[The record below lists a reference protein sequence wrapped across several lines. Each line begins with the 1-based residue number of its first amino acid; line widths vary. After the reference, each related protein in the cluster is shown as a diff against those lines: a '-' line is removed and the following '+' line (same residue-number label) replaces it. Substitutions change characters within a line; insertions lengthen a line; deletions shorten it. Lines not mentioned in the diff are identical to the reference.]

1 MKKFLS
7 NYYLIILTIVVGIL
21 TLIFQF
27 GFQLNLVSLILIHSC
42 AAIFVVITVVSMI
55 KELIEG
61 HVGLDILALTSIIS
75 TLFVNDTINRI
86 TIEGYWACLMIMI
99 MMASGQALESFSSRK
114 ANKELTEL
122 INKTPKVVHLL
133 TDSGY
138 CMDIDIKEAKIG
150 DLFLIKPNETVP
162 LDSTIT
168 DGTSTFNMS
177 SLTGESIPESKKVG
191 DKILSGFINGNSPII
206 ARVDKKDADSQYQT
220 IVKLAKEVDKKPS
233 KFVKMTDKLAI
244 PFTIVSYLLA
254 GLGWLIAYITN
265 PSISLMDGFTR
276 FVEVLVVASPCP
288 LLLAAPI
295 AMISGISQAYKK
307 NILIKDPIAFEKLA
321 NTKTFAFDK
330 TGTLTIGKPSISKI
344 ETIDDYSKDDLL
356 LYMASLEINSNHIFA
371 KSIIESSKQTNLLK
385 ASDIKEYPGKGVEGF
400 IDGVKYKVG
409 NRSFVS
415 LDDNIEKGETLV
427 GLSVNDNPVGYI
439 IFRDKLK
446 KDTKEALSSL
456 RDLNVNKIIMLTG
469 DNEKTAS
476 RIAEEA
482 GIDKY
487 YSSLSPQDKLN
498 IITSISDDDRPIAM
512 VGDGINDTPCLAN
525 ADIGIAMQSG
535 NDGAISEVSD
545 IIILNDSI
553 DSIVLAK
560 KISINTLKIGRQA
573 VLIGITT
580 CIILMIVA
588 AFGVLPAIIGA
599 ICQEGIDLISKKIM
613 INMVGIYILKE
624 KINRIWYEG
633 KKRIILV
640 CVSAG
645 LLTACI
651 YGVYNKAPETIYI
664 SVSNTD
670 CPEREKYYLEME
682 NLPEDFNSIVYEYQ
696 GKDVPLYKFDGNMI
710 ILERIRDIIGWWLI
724 GSVFVGI
731 MLIIYFILTD
741 ESKLKKERED

>member
-21 TLIFQF
+21 ALIFQF

-55 KELIEG
+55 KDLIKG

-75 TLFVNDTINRI
+75 TLFVNDTINGI

-162 LDSTIT
+162 LDSTII
-168 DGTSTFNMS
+168 DGNSPFNMS

-191 DKILSGFINGNSPII
+191 DKILSGFINGDSPII

-371 KSIIESSKQTNLLK
+371 KSIIESSNQTNLLK

-400 IDGVKYKVG
+400 INRIKYKVG

-456 RDLNVNKIIMLTG
+456 RNMNVNKIIMLTG

-525 ADIGIAMQSG
+525 SDIGIAMQSG

-599 ICQEGIDLISKKIM
+599 ICQEGIDLIS
-613 INMVGIYILKE
+613 ILWALRAHKQV
-624 KINRIWYEG
+624 K
-633 KKRIILV
+633 
-640 CVSAG
+640 
-645 LLTACI
+645 
-651 YGVYNKAPETIYI
+651 
-664 SVSNTD
+664 
-670 CPEREKYYLEME
+670 
-682 NLPEDFNSIVYEYQ
+682 
-696 GKDVPLYKFDGNMI
+696 
-710 ILERIRDIIGWWLI
+710 
-724 GSVFVGI
+724 
-731 MLIIYFILTD
+731 
-741 ESKLKKERED
+741 

>member
-21 TLIFQF
+21 ALIFQF

-42 AAIFVVITVVSMI
+42 AAIFVVITIVSMI

-75 TLFVNDTINRI
+75 TLFVNDTINGI

-162 LDSTIT
+162 LDSTII
-168 DGTSTFNMS
+168 DGNSPFNMS
-177 SLTGESIPESKKVG
+177 SLTGESLPESKKVG
-191 DKILSGFINGNSPII
+191 DKILSGFINGDSPII

-265 PSISLMDGFTR
+265 PSISLIDGFTR

-330 TGTLTIGKPSISKI
+330 TGTLTNGKPSISKI
-344 ETIDDYSKDDLL
+344 ETIGDYSKDDLL

-371 KSIIESSKQTNLLK
+371 KSIIESSNQTNLLK

-456 RDLNVNKIIMLTG
+456 RNMNVNKIIMLTG

-560 KISINTLKIGRQA
+560 KISIHTLKIGRQA

-599 ICQEGIDLISKKIM
+599 ICQEGIDFIS
-613 INMVGIYILKE
+613 ILWALRAHKQV
-624 KINRIWYEG
+624 K
-633 KKRIILV
+633 
-640 CVSAG
+640 
-645 LLTACI
+645 
-651 YGVYNKAPETIYI
+651 
-664 SVSNTD
+664 
-670 CPEREKYYLEME
+670 
-682 NLPEDFNSIVYEYQ
+682 
-696 GKDVPLYKFDGNMI
+696 
-710 ILERIRDIIGWWLI
+710 
-724 GSVFVGI
+724 
-731 MLIIYFILTD
+731 
-741 ESKLKKERED
+741 

>member
-21 TLIFQF
+21 ALIFQF

-75 TLFVNDTINRI
+75 TLFVNDTINGI

-168 DGTSTFNMS
+168 DGTSPFNMS
-177 SLTGESIPESKKVG
+177 SLTGESLPESKKVG
-191 DKILSGFINGNSPII
+191 DKILSGFINGDSPII

-371 KSIIESSKQTNLLK
+371 KSIIESSNQTNLLK

-456 RDLNVNKIIMLTG
+456 RDMNVDKIIMLTG

-498 IITSISDDDRPIAM
+498 IITSASDDDRPIAM

-525 ADIGIAMQSG
+525 ADVGIAMQSG

-599 ICQEGIDLISKKIM
+599 ICQEGIDLIS
-613 INMVGIYILKE
+613 ILWALRAHKQV
-624 KINRIWYEG
+624 K
-633 KKRIILV
+633 
-640 CVSAG
+640 
-645 LLTACI
+645 
-651 YGVYNKAPETIYI
+651 
-664 SVSNTD
+664 
-670 CPEREKYYLEME
+670 
-682 NLPEDFNSIVYEYQ
+682 
-696 GKDVPLYKFDGNMI
+696 
-710 ILERIRDIIGWWLI
+710 
-724 GSVFVGI
+724 
-731 MLIIYFILTD
+731 
-741 ESKLKKERED
+741 

>member
-1 MKKFLS
+1 
-7 NYYLIILTIVVGIL
+7 
-21 TLIFQF
+21 
-27 GFQLNLVSLILIHSC
+27 
-42 AAIFVVITVVSMI
+42 
-55 KELIEG
+55 
-61 HVGLDILALTSIIS
+61 
-75 TLFVNDTINRI
+75 
-86 TIEGYWACLMIMI
+86 
-99 MMASGQALESFSSRK
+99 
-114 ANKELTEL
+114 
-122 INKTPKVVHLL
+122 
-133 TDSGY
+133 
-138 CMDIDIKEAKIG
+138 
-150 DLFLIKPNETVP
+150 
-162 LDSTIT
+162 
-168 DGTSTFNMS
+168 
-177 SLTGESIPESKKVG
+177 
-191 DKILSGFINGNSPII
+191 
-206 ARVDKKDADSQYQT
+206 
-220 IVKLAKEVDKKPS
+220 
-233 KFVKMTDKLAI
+233 MTDKLAI

-371 KSIIESSKQTNLLK
+371 KSIIKSSNQTNLLK

-456 RDLNVNKIIMLTG
+456 RNMNVNKIIMLTG

-482 GIDKY
+482 GINKY

-545 IIILNDSI
+545 IIIL
-553 DSIVLAK
+553 
-560 KISINTLKIGRQA
+560 
-573 VLIGITT
+573 
-580 CIILMIVA
+580 MI
-588 AFGVLPAIIGA
+588 
-599 ICQEGIDLISKKIM
+599 
-613 INMVGIYILKE
+613 
-624 KINRIWYEG
+624 R
-633 KKRIILV
+633 
-640 CVSAG
+640 
-645 LLTACI
+645 
-651 YGVYNKAPETIYI
+651 
-664 SVSNTD
+664 
-670 CPEREKYYLEME
+670 
-682 NLPEDFNSIVYEYQ
+682 
-696 GKDVPLYKFDGNMI
+696 
-710 ILERIRDIIGWWLI
+710 
-724 GSVFVGI
+724 
-731 MLIIYFILTD
+731 
-741 ESKLKKERED
+741 

>member
-21 TLIFQF
+21 ALIFQF

-42 AAIFVVITVVSMI
+42 AAIFVVITIVSMI

-75 TLFVNDTINRI
+75 TLFVNDTINGI

-133 TDSGY
+133 TDNGY

-150 DLFLIKPNETVP
+150 DSFLIKPNETVP
-162 LDSTIT
+162 LDSTII
-168 DGTSTFNMS
+168 DGNSPFNMS

-191 DKILSGFINGNSPII
+191 DKILSGFINGDSPII

-330 TGTLTIGKPSISKI
+330 TGTLTNGKPSISKI

-371 KSIIESSKQTNLLK
+371 KSIIESSNQTNLLK

-456 RDLNVNKIIMLTG
+456 RDINVNKIIMLTG

-476 RIAEEA
+476 RIAKEA

-498 IITSISDDDRPIAM
+498 IITSASDDDRPIVM

-560 KISINTLKIGRQA
+560 KISIHTLKIGRQA

-599 ICQEGIDLISKKIM
+599 ICQEGIDLIS
-613 INMVGIYILKE
+613 ILWALRAHKQV
-624 KINRIWYEG
+624 K
-633 KKRIILV
+633 
-640 CVSAG
+640 
-645 LLTACI
+645 
-651 YGVYNKAPETIYI
+651 
-664 SVSNTD
+664 
-670 CPEREKYYLEME
+670 
-682 NLPEDFNSIVYEYQ
+682 
-696 GKDVPLYKFDGNMI
+696 
-710 ILERIRDIIGWWLI
+710 
-724 GSVFVGI
+724 
-731 MLIIYFILTD
+731 
-741 ESKLKKERED
+741 

>member
-21 TLIFQF
+21 ALIFQF

-75 TLFVNDTINRI
+75 TLFVNDTINGI

-122 INKTPKVVHLL
+122 INKTPKIVHLL

-168 DGTSTFNMS
+168 DGTSPFNMS
-177 SLTGESIPESKKVG
+177 SLTGESLPESKKVG
-191 DKILSGFINGNSPII
+191 DKILSGFINGDSPII

-371 KSIIESSKQTNLLK
+371 KSIIKSSNQTNLLK

-400 IDGVKYKVG
+400 IDRVKYKVG

-456 RDLNVNKIIMLTG
+456 RDMNVNKIIMLTG

-498 IITSISDDDRPIAM
+498 IITSASDDDRPIAM

-525 ADIGIAMQSG
+525 ADVGIAMQSG

-599 ICQEGIDLISKKIM
+599 ICQEGIDLIS
-613 INMVGIYILKE
+613 ILWALRAHKQV
-624 KINRIWYEG
+624 K
-633 KKRIILV
+633 
-640 CVSAG
+640 
-645 LLTACI
+645 
-651 YGVYNKAPETIYI
+651 
-664 SVSNTD
+664 
-670 CPEREKYYLEME
+670 
-682 NLPEDFNSIVYEYQ
+682 
-696 GKDVPLYKFDGNMI
+696 
-710 ILERIRDIIGWWLI
+710 
-724 GSVFVGI
+724 
-731 MLIIYFILTD
+731 
-741 ESKLKKERED
+741 

>member
-21 TLIFQF
+21 ALIFQF

-55 KELIEG
+55 KDLIEG

-75 TLFVNDTINRI
+75 TLFVNDTINGI

-162 LDSTIT
+162 LDSTII
-168 DGTSTFNMS
+168 DGNSPFNMS
-177 SLTGESIPESKKVG
+177 SLTGESLPESKKAG
-191 DKILSGFINGNSPII
+191 DKILSGFINGDSPII
-206 ARVDKKDADSQYQT
+206 AKVDKKDADSQYQT

-265 PSISLMDGFTR
+265 PSISLIDGFTR

-356 LYMASLEINSNHIFA
+356 LYMASLENNSNHIFA
-371 KSIIESSKQTNLLK
+371 KSIIESSNQTNLLK

-476 RIAEEA
+476 RIAKEA

-599 ICQEGIDLISKKIM
+599 ICQEGIDLIS
-613 INMVGIYILKE
+613 IL
-624 KINRIWYEG
+624 WA
-633 KKRIILV
+633 L
-640 CVSAG
+640 
-645 LLTACI
+645 
-651 YGVYNKAPETIYI
+651 KAQKQ
-664 SVSNTD
+664 V
-670 CPEREKYYLEME
+670 K
-682 NLPEDFNSIVYEYQ
+682 
-696 GKDVPLYKFDGNMI
+696 
-710 ILERIRDIIGWWLI
+710 
-724 GSVFVGI
+724 
-731 MLIIYFILTD
+731 
-741 ESKLKKERED
+741 

>member
-21 TLIFQF
+21 ALIFQF
-27 GFQLNLVSLILIHSC
+27 GFQLNLVSLILIHLC

-55 KELIEG
+55 KDLIKG

-75 TLFVNDTINRI
+75 TLFVNDTINGI

-162 LDSTIT
+162 LDSTII
-168 DGTSTFNMS
+168 DGNSPFNMS
-177 SLTGESIPESKKVG
+177 SLTGESLPESKKEG
-191 DKILSGFINGNSPII
+191 DKILSGFINGDSPII
-206 ARVDKKDADSQYQT
+206 AKVDKKDADSQYQT

-330 TGTLTIGKPSISKI
+330 TGTLTNGKPSISKI
-344 ETIDDYSKDDLL
+344 ETIGNYSKDDLL

-371 KSIIESSKQTNLLK
+371 KSIIESSSQTNLLK

-456 RDLNVNKIIMLTG
+456 RDINVNKIIMLTG

-476 RIAEEA
+476 RIAKEA

-599 ICQEGIDLISKKIM
+599 ICQEGIDLIS
-613 INMVGIYILKE
+613 IL
-624 KINRIWYEG
+624 WA
-633 KKRIILV
+633 L
-640 CVSAG
+640 
-645 LLTACI
+645 
-651 YGVYNKAPETIYI
+651 KAQKQ
-664 SVSNTD
+664 V
-670 CPEREKYYLEME
+670 K
-682 NLPEDFNSIVYEYQ
+682 
-696 GKDVPLYKFDGNMI
+696 
-710 ILERIRDIIGWWLI
+710 
-724 GSVFVGI
+724 
-731 MLIIYFILTD
+731 
-741 ESKLKKERED
+741 

>member
-7 NYYLIILTIVVGIL
+7 NYYLIILTIVIGIL
-21 TLIFQF
+21 ALIFQF

-75 TLFVNDTINRI
+75 TLFVNDTINGI

-168 DGTSTFNMS
+168 DGTSPFNMS
-177 SLTGESIPESKKVG
+177 SLTGESLPESKKVG
-191 DKILSGFINGNSPII
+191 DKILSGFINGDSPII

-265 PSISLMDGFTR
+265 PSISLIDGFTR

-330 TGTLTIGKPSISKI
+330 TGTLTIGKPSISKV
-344 ETIDDYSKDDLL
+344 ETIDNYSKDDLL

-371 KSIIESSKQTNLLK
+371 KSIIESSNQTNLLK

-456 RDLNVNKIIMLTG
+456 RDLNVDKIIMLTG

-525 ADIGIAMQSG
+525 ADVGIAMQSG

-560 KISINTLKIGRQA
+560 KISINTLKIGKQA

-599 ICQEGIDLISKKIM
+599 ICQEGIDLIS
-613 INMVGIYILKE
+613 ILWALRAHKQV
-624 KINRIWYEG
+624 K
-633 KKRIILV
+633 
-640 CVSAG
+640 
-645 LLTACI
+645 
-651 YGVYNKAPETIYI
+651 
-664 SVSNTD
+664 
-670 CPEREKYYLEME
+670 
-682 NLPEDFNSIVYEYQ
+682 
-696 GKDVPLYKFDGNMI
+696 
-710 ILERIRDIIGWWLI
+710 
-724 GSVFVGI
+724 
-731 MLIIYFILTD
+731 
-741 ESKLKKERED
+741 

>member
-21 TLIFQF
+21 ALIFQF

-55 KELIEG
+55 KDLIKG

-75 TLFVNDTINRI
+75 TLFVNDTINGI

-162 LDSTIT
+162 LDSTII
-168 DGTSTFNMS
+168 DGNSPFNMS

-191 DKILSGFINGNSPII
+191 DKILSGFINGDSPII

-244 PFTIVSYLLA
+244 PFTIVSYLLT

-356 LYMASLEINSNHIFA
+356 LYMASLENNSNHIFA
-371 KSIIESSKQTNLLK
+371 KSIIESSNQINLLK
-385 ASDIKEYPGKGVEGF
+385 ASDIKEYPGKGVEGV

-456 RDLNVNKIIMLTG
+456 RDLNVDKIIMLTG

-476 RIAEEA
+476 RIAKEA

-498 IITSISDDDRPIAM
+498 IITSASDDDRPIAM

-599 ICQEGIDLISKKIM
+599 ICQEGIDLIS
-613 INMVGIYILKE
+613 ILWALRSHKQV
-624 KINRIWYEG
+624 K
-633 KKRIILV
+633 
-640 CVSAG
+640 
-645 LLTACI
+645 
-651 YGVYNKAPETIYI
+651 
-664 SVSNTD
+664 
-670 CPEREKYYLEME
+670 
-682 NLPEDFNSIVYEYQ
+682 
-696 GKDVPLYKFDGNMI
+696 
-710 ILERIRDIIGWWLI
+710 
-724 GSVFVGI
+724 
-731 MLIIYFILTD
+731 
-741 ESKLKKERED
+741 

>member
-21 TLIFQF
+21 ALIFQF

-55 KELIEG
+55 KDLIQG

-75 TLFVNDTINRI
+75 TLFVNDTINGI

-162 LDSTIT
+162 LDSTII
-168 DGTSTFNMS
+168 DGNSPFNMS
-177 SLTGESIPESKKVG
+177 SLTGESIPESKKAG
-191 DKILSGFINGNSPII
+191 DKILSGFINGDSPII
-206 ARVDKKDADSQYQT
+206 AKVDKKDADSQYQT

-371 KSIIESSKQTNLLK
+371 KSIIKSSNQTNLLK

-439 IFRDKLK
+439 IFRDNGAADK
-446 KDTKEALSSL
+446 
-456 RDLNVNKIIMLTG
+456 
-469 DNEKTAS
+469 S
-476 RIAEEA
+476 RVVVGHVEREA
-482 GIDKY
+482 GARGVKAV
-487 YSSLSPQDKLN
+487 LAL
-498 IITSISDDDRPIAM
+498 
-512 VGDGINDTPCLAN
+512 DGQRQLGLVAGQAQRQQQLDPAAVELRHRERV
-525 ADIGIAMQSG
+525 IGCGAAG
-535 NDGAISEVSD
+535 GLDDGA
-545 IIILNDSI
+545 
-553 DSIVLAK
+553 
-560 KISINTLKIGRQA
+560 LKGAAQQQRVALPPSGWQGCEPGSPRRPECGRCWNGWAGGSQRRA
-573 VLIGITT
+573 RRGPQQSARGTAGT
-580 CIILMIVA
+580 QTR
-588 AFGVLPAIIGA
+588 PAWG
-599 ICQEGIDLISKKIM
+599 
-613 INMVGIYILKE
+613 
-624 KINRIWYEG
+624 RF
-633 KKRIILV
+633 
-640 CVSAG
+640 
-645 LLTACI
+645 
-651 YGVYNKAPETIYI
+651 P
-664 SVSNTD
+664 
-670 CPEREKYYLEME
+670 
-682 NLPEDFNSIVYEYQ
+682 
-696 GKDVPLYKFDGNMI
+696 
-710 ILERIRDIIGWWLI
+710 
-724 GSVFVGI
+724 
-731 MLIIYFILTD
+731 
-741 ESKLKKERED
+741 

>member
-21 TLIFQF
+21 ALIFQF

-55 KELIEG
+55 KDLIEG

-75 TLFVNDTINRI
+75 TLFVNDTISGI

-150 DLFLIKPNETVP
+150 DLFLIKPSETVP
-162 LDSTIT
+162 LDSTII
-168 DGTSTFNMS
+168 DGNSPFNMS

-191 DKILSGFINGNSPII
+191 DKILSGFINGDSPII
-206 ARVDKKDADSQYQT
+206 AKVDKKDADSQYQT

-330 TGTLTIGKPSISKI
+330 TGTLTNGKPSISKI
-344 ETIDDYSKDDLL
+344 ETIDDYPKDDLL

-371 KSIIESSKQTNLLK
+371 KSIIESSNQTNLLK

-456 RDLNVNKIIMLTG
+456 RDINVNKIIMLTG

-476 RIAEEA
+476 RIAKEA

-599 ICQEGIDLISKKIM
+599 ICQEGIDLIS
-613 INMVGIYILKE
+613 IL
-624 KINRIWYEG
+624 WA
-633 KKRIILV
+633 L
-640 CVSAG
+640 
-645 LLTACI
+645 
-651 YGVYNKAPETIYI
+651 KAQKQ
-664 SVSNTD
+664 V
-670 CPEREKYYLEME
+670 K
-682 NLPEDFNSIVYEYQ
+682 
-696 GKDVPLYKFDGNMI
+696 
-710 ILERIRDIIGWWLI
+710 
-724 GSVFVGI
+724 
-731 MLIIYFILTD
+731 
-741 ESKLKKERED
+741 

>member
-21 TLIFQF
+21 ALIFQF

-55 KELIEG
+55 KDLIEG

-75 TLFVNDTINRI
+75 TLFVNDTINGI
-86 TIEGYWACLMIMI
+86 TIEGYWACLMIMV

-150 DLFLIKPNETVP
+150 DSFLIKPNETVP
-162 LDSTIT
+162 LDSTII
-168 DGTSTFNMS
+168 DGNSPFNMS

-191 DKILSGFINGNSPII
+191 DKILSGFINGDSPII

-344 ETIDDYSKDDLL
+344 ETIGDYSKDDLL

-371 KSIIESSKQTNLLK
+371 KSIIESSNQTNLLK

-456 RDLNVNKIIMLTG
+456 RNMNVDKIIMLTG

-476 RIAEEA
+476 RIAKEA

-498 IITSISDDDRPIAM
+498 IITSASDDDRPIAM

-560 KISINTLKIGRQA
+560 KISIHTLKIGRQA

-599 ICQEGIDLISKKIM
+599 ICQEGIDLIS
-613 INMVGIYILKE
+613 ILWALRAHKQV
-624 KINRIWYEG
+624 K
-633 KKRIILV
+633 
-640 CVSAG
+640 
-645 LLTACI
+645 
-651 YGVYNKAPETIYI
+651 
-664 SVSNTD
+664 
-670 CPEREKYYLEME
+670 
-682 NLPEDFNSIVYEYQ
+682 
-696 GKDVPLYKFDGNMI
+696 
-710 ILERIRDIIGWWLI
+710 
-724 GSVFVGI
+724 
-731 MLIIYFILTD
+731 
-741 ESKLKKERED
+741 

>member
-1 MKKFLS
+1 
-7 NYYLIILTIVVGIL
+7 
-21 TLIFQF
+21 
-27 GFQLNLVSLILIHSC
+27 
-42 AAIFVVITVVSMI
+42 
-55 KELIEG
+55 
-61 HVGLDILALTSIIS
+61 
-75 TLFVNDTINRI
+75 
-86 TIEGYWACLMIMI
+86 
-99 MMASGQALESFSSRK
+99 
-114 ANKELTEL
+114 
-122 INKTPKVVHLL
+122 
-133 TDSGY
+133 
-138 CMDIDIKEAKIG
+138 
-150 DLFLIKPNETVP
+150 
-162 LDSTIT
+162 
-168 DGTSTFNMS
+168 MS
-177 SLTGESIPESKKVG
+177 SLTGESLPESKKAG
-191 DKILSGFINGNSPII
+191 DKILSGFINGDSPII
-206 ARVDKKDADSQYQT
+206 AKVDKKDADSQYQT

-330 TGTLTIGKPSISKI
+330 TGTLTNGKPSISKI

-371 KSIIESSKQTNLLK
+371 KSIIESSNQTNLLK

-400 IDGVKYKVG
+400 INGVKYKVG

-415 LDDNIEKGETLV
+415 LDGNIEKGETLV

-456 RDLNVNKIIMLTG
+456 RDINVNKIIMLTG

-476 RIAEEA
+476 RIAKEA

-498 IITSISDDDRPIAM
+498 IITSASDDDRPIAM

-525 ADIGIAMQSG
+525 ADVGIAMQSG

-560 KISINTLKIGRQA
+560 KISIHTLKIGRQA

-599 ICQEGIDLISKKIM
+599 ICQEGIDLIS
-613 INMVGIYILKE
+613 ILWALRAHKQV
-624 KINRIWYEG
+624 K
-633 KKRIILV
+633 
-640 CVSAG
+640 
-645 LLTACI
+645 
-651 YGVYNKAPETIYI
+651 
-664 SVSNTD
+664 
-670 CPEREKYYLEME
+670 
-682 NLPEDFNSIVYEYQ
+682 
-696 GKDVPLYKFDGNMI
+696 
-710 ILERIRDIIGWWLI
+710 
-724 GSVFVGI
+724 
-731 MLIIYFILTD
+731 
-741 ESKLKKERED
+741 

>member
-7 NYYLIILTIVVGIL
+7 NYYLIILTIGVGIL
-21 TLIFQF
+21 ALIFQF

-75 TLFVNDTINRI
+75 TLFVNDTINGI

-162 LDSTIT
+162 LDSTII
-168 DGTSTFNMS
+168 DGNSPFNMS

-191 DKILSGFINGNSPII
+191 DKILSGFINGDSPII

-330 TGTLTIGKPSISKI
+330 TGTLTNGKPSISKI

-371 KSIIESSKQTNLLK
+371 KSIIESSNQTNLLK

-409 NRSFVS
+409 KRSFVS

-456 RDLNVNKIIMLTG
+456 RDINVNKIIMLTG

-476 RIAEEA
+476 RIAKEA

-498 IITSISDDDRPIAM
+498 IITSASDDDRPIAM

-599 ICQEGIDLISKKIM
+599 ICQEGIDLIS
-613 INMVGIYILKE
+613 IL
-624 KINRIWYEG
+624 WA
-633 KKRIILV
+633 L
-640 CVSAG
+640 
-645 LLTACI
+645 
-651 YGVYNKAPETIYI
+651 KAQKQ
-664 SVSNTD
+664 V
-670 CPEREKYYLEME
+670 K
-682 NLPEDFNSIVYEYQ
+682 
-696 GKDVPLYKFDGNMI
+696 
-710 ILERIRDIIGWWLI
+710 
-724 GSVFVGI
+724 
-731 MLIIYFILTD
+731 
-741 ESKLKKERED
+741 

>member
-21 TLIFQF
+21 ALIFQF
-27 GFQLNLVSLILIHSC
+27 GFQLNLVSLILIHLC

-55 KELIEG
+55 KDLIQG

-75 TLFVNDTINRI
+75 TLFVNDTINGI

-162 LDSTIT
+162 LDSTII
-168 DGTSTFNMS
+168 DGNSPFNMS

-191 DKILSGFINGNSPII
+191 DKILSGFINGDSPII
-206 ARVDKKDADSQYQT
+206 AKVDKKDADSQYQT

-371 KSIIESSKQTNLLK
+371 KSIIESSNQTNLLK
-385 ASDIKEYPGKGVEGF
+385 ASNIKEYPGKGVEGF

-599 ICQEGIDLISKKIM
+599 ICQEGIDLIS
-613 INMVGIYILKE
+613 ILWALRAHKQV
-624 KINRIWYEG
+624 K
-633 KKRIILV
+633 
-640 CVSAG
+640 
-645 LLTACI
+645 
-651 YGVYNKAPETIYI
+651 
-664 SVSNTD
+664 
-670 CPEREKYYLEME
+670 
-682 NLPEDFNSIVYEYQ
+682 
-696 GKDVPLYKFDGNMI
+696 
-710 ILERIRDIIGWWLI
+710 
-724 GSVFVGI
+724 
-731 MLIIYFILTD
+731 
-741 ESKLKKERED
+741 

>member
-21 TLIFQF
+21 ALIFQF
-27 GFQLNLVSLILIHSC
+27 GFQLNLVSLILIHLC

-55 KELIEG
+55 KDLIKG

-75 TLFVNDTINRI
+75 TLFVNDTINGI

-162 LDSTIT
+162 LDSTII
-168 DGTSTFNMS
+168 DGNSPFNMS
-177 SLTGESIPESKKVG
+177 SLTGESLPESKKEG
-191 DKILSGFINGNSPII
+191 DKILSGFINGDSPII
-206 ARVDKKDADSQYQT
+206 AKVDKKDADSQYQT

-356 LYMASLEINSNHIFA
+356 LYMASLENNSNHIFA
-371 KSIIESSKQTNLLK
+371 KSIIESSNQTNLLK

-498 IITSISDDDRPIAM
+498 IITSISDDDRPIAII
-512 VGDGINDTPCLAN
+512 GDGINDTPCLAN

-599 ICQEGIDLISKKIM
+599 ICQEGIDLIS
-613 INMVGIYILKE
+613 IL
-624 KINRIWYEG
+624 WA
-633 KKRIILV
+633 L
-640 CVSAG
+640 
-645 LLTACI
+645 
-651 YGVYNKAPETIYI
+651 KAQKQ
-664 SVSNTD
+664 V
-670 CPEREKYYLEME
+670 K
-682 NLPEDFNSIVYEYQ
+682 
-696 GKDVPLYKFDGNMI
+696 
-710 ILERIRDIIGWWLI
+710 
-724 GSVFVGI
+724 
-731 MLIIYFILTD
+731 
-741 ESKLKKERED
+741 

>member
-21 TLIFQF
+21 ALIFQF

-55 KELIEG
+55 KDLIKG

-75 TLFVNDTINRI
+75 TLFVNDTINGI

-162 LDSTIT
+162 LDSTII
-168 DGTSTFNMS
+168 DGNSPFNMS

-191 DKILSGFINGNSPII
+191 DKILSGFINGDSPII

-330 TGTLTIGKPSISKI
+330 TGTLTNGKPSISKI
-344 ETIDDYSKDDLL
+344 ETIDDYSKMICSYIWLV
-356 LYMASLEINSNHIFA
+356 
-371 KSIIESSKQTNLLK
+371 LK
-385 ASDIKEYPGKGVEGF
+385 LIP
-400 IDGVKYKVG
+400 
-409 NRSFVS
+409 
-415 LDDNIEKGETLV
+415 
-427 GLSVNDNPVGYI
+427 
-439 IFRDKLK
+439 
-446 KDTKEALSSL
+446 
-456 RDLNVNKIIMLTG
+456 
-469 DNEKTAS
+469 
-476 RIAEEA
+476 
-482 GIDKY
+482 
-487 YSSLSPQDKLN
+487 
-498 IITSISDDDRPIAM
+498 ITS
-512 VGDGINDTPCLAN
+512 L
-525 ADIGIAMQSG
+525 
-535 NDGAISEVSD
+535 
-545 IIILNDSI
+545 LN
-553 DSIVLAK
+553 L
-560 KISINTLKIGRQA
+560 
-573 VLIGITT
+573 
-580 CIILMIVA
+580 
-588 AFGVLPAIIGA
+588 
-599 ICQEGIDLISKKIM
+599 
-613 INMVGIYILKE
+613 
-624 KINRIWYEG
+624 
-633 KKRIILV
+633 
-640 CVSAG
+640 
-645 LLTACI
+645 
-651 YGVYNKAPETIYI
+651 
-664 SVSNTD
+664 
-670 CPEREKYYLEME
+670 
-682 NLPEDFNSIVYEYQ
+682 
-696 GKDVPLYKFDGNMI
+696 
-710 ILERIRDIIGWWLI
+710 
-724 GSVFVGI
+724 
-731 MLIIYFILTD
+731 
-741 ESKLKKERED
+741 

>member
-21 TLIFQF
+21 ALIFQF

-42 AAIFVVITVVSMI
+42 AAIFIVITVVSMI
-55 KELIEG
+55 KDLIQG

-75 TLFVNDTINRI
+75 TLFVNDTINGI

-162 LDSTIT
+162 LDSTII
-168 DGTSTFNMS
+168 DGSSPFNMS
-177 SLTGESIPESKKVG
+177 SLTGESLPESKKVG
-191 DKILSGFINGNSPII
+191 DKILSGFINGDSPII

-371 KSIIESSKQTNLLK
+371 KSIIESSNQTNLLK

-476 RIAEEA
+476 RIAKEA

-498 IITSISDDDRPIAM
+498 IITSASDDDRPIAM

-599 ICQEGIDLISKKIM
+599 ICQEGIDLIS
-613 INMVGIYILKE
+613 ILWALRAHQQVK
-624 KINRIWYEG
+624 
-633 KKRIILV
+633 
-640 CVSAG
+640 
-645 LLTACI
+645 
-651 YGVYNKAPETIYI
+651 
-664 SVSNTD
+664 
-670 CPEREKYYLEME
+670 
-682 NLPEDFNSIVYEYQ
+682 
-696 GKDVPLYKFDGNMI
+696 
-710 ILERIRDIIGWWLI
+710 
-724 GSVFVGI
+724 
-731 MLIIYFILTD
+731 
-741 ESKLKKERED
+741 

>member
-21 TLIFQF
+21 ALIFQF
-27 GFQLNLVSLILIHSC
+27 GFQLNLVSLIFIHSC

-75 TLFVNDTINRI
+75 TLFVNDTINGI

-122 INKTPKVVHLL
+122 INKTPKVVHLR

-138 CMDIDIKEAKIG
+138 YMDIDIKEAKIG

-162 LDSTIT
+162 LDSTII
-168 DGTSTFNMS
+168 DGNSPFNMS

-191 DKILSGFINGNSPII
+191 DKILSGFINGDSPII

-321 NTKTFAFDK
+321 NTKNFAFDK
-330 TGTLTIGKPSISKI
+330 TGTLTNGKPSISKI
-344 ETIDDYSKDDLL
+344 EAIDDYSKDDLL

-371 KSIIESSKQTNLLK
+371 KSIIESSSQTNLLK
-385 ASDIKEYPGKGVEGF
+385 ASDIKEYPGKGVEGV

-456 RDLNVNKIIMLTG
+456 RNMNVNKIIMLTG

-476 RIAEEA
+476 RIAKEA

-498 IITSISDDDRPIAM
+498 IITSANDDDRPIAM

-599 ICQEGIDLISKKIM
+599 ICQEGIDLIS
-613 INMVGIYILKE
+613 ILWALRAHKQV
-624 KINRIWYEG
+624 K
-633 KKRIILV
+633 
-640 CVSAG
+640 
-645 LLTACI
+645 
-651 YGVYNKAPETIYI
+651 
-664 SVSNTD
+664 
-670 CPEREKYYLEME
+670 
-682 NLPEDFNSIVYEYQ
+682 
-696 GKDVPLYKFDGNMI
+696 
-710 ILERIRDIIGWWLI
+710 
-724 GSVFVGI
+724 
-731 MLIIYFILTD
+731 
-741 ESKLKKERED
+741 

>member
-21 TLIFQF
+21 ALIFQF

-75 TLFVNDTINRI
+75 TLFVNDTINGI

-168 DGTSTFNMS
+168 DGTSPFNMS
-177 SLTGESIPESKKVG
+177 SLTGESLPESKKVG
-191 DKILSGFINGNSPII
+191 DKILSGFINGDSPII

-244 PFTIVSYLLA
+244 PFTIASYLLA

-265 PSISLMDGFTR
+265 PSISLIDGFTR

-371 KSIIESSKQTNLLK
+371 KSIIESSNQTNLLK

-498 IITSISDDDRPIAM
+498 IITSASDDDRPIAM

-525 ADIGIAMQSG
+525 ADVGIAMQSG

-599 ICQEGIDLISKKIM
+599 ICQEGIDLIS
-613 INMVGIYILKE
+613 ILWALRAHKQV
-624 KINRIWYEG
+624 K
-633 KKRIILV
+633 
-640 CVSAG
+640 
-645 LLTACI
+645 
-651 YGVYNKAPETIYI
+651 
-664 SVSNTD
+664 
-670 CPEREKYYLEME
+670 
-682 NLPEDFNSIVYEYQ
+682 
-696 GKDVPLYKFDGNMI
+696 
-710 ILERIRDIIGWWLI
+710 
-724 GSVFVGI
+724 
-731 MLIIYFILTD
+731 
-741 ESKLKKERED
+741 

>member
-21 TLIFQF
+21 ALILQF

-55 KELIEG
+55 KDLIKG

-75 TLFVNDTINRI
+75 TLFVNDTINGI
-86 TIEGYWACLMIMI
+86 KIEGYWACLMIMI

-162 LDSTIT
+162 LDSTII
-168 DGTSTFNMS
+168 DGNSPFNMS

-191 DKILSGFINGNSPII
+191 DKILSGFINGDSPII
-206 ARVDKKDADSQYQT
+206 AKVDKKDADSQYQT

-371 KSIIESSKQTNLLK
+371 KSIIESSNQTNLLK

-456 RDLNVNKIIMLTG
+456 RDINVNKIIMLTG

-498 IITSISDDDRPIAM
+498 IITSASDDDRPIAM
-512 VGDGINDTPCLAN
+512 VGDGINDTLCLAN

-599 ICQEGIDLISKKIM
+599 ICQEEIDLIS
-613 INMVGIYILKE
+613 ILWAL
-624 KINRIWYEG
+624 R
-633 KKRIILV
+633 
-640 CVSAG
+640 A
-645 LLTACI
+645 
-651 YGVYNKAPETIYI
+651 
-664 SVSNTD
+664 
-670 CPEREKYYLEME
+670 
-682 NLPEDFNSIVYEYQ
+682 
-696 GKDVPLYKFDGNMI
+696 YKQ
-710 ILERIRDIIGWWLI
+710 
-724 GSVFVGI
+724 V
-731 MLIIYFILTD
+731 
-741 ESKLKKERED
+741 K

>member
-21 TLIFQF
+21 ALIFQF

-55 KELIEG
+55 KDLIEG

-75 TLFVNDTINRI
+75 TLFVNDTINGI

-114 ANKELTEL
+114 ANKELTDL

-162 LDSTIT
+162 LDSTII
-168 DGTSTFNMS
+168 DGNSPFNMS
-177 SLTGESIPESKKVG
+177 SLTGESIPESKKAG
-191 DKILSGFINGNSPII
+191 DKILSGFINGDSPII

-330 TGTLTIGKPSISKI
+330 TGTLTNGKPSISKI
-344 ETIDDYSKDDLL
+344 ETIGDYSKDDLL

-371 KSIIESSKQTNLLK
+371 KSIIESSNQTNLLK

-400 IDGVKYKVG
+400 INGVKYKVG

-456 RDLNVNKIIMLTG
+456 RDINVNKIIMLTG

-476 RIAEEA
+476 RIAKEA

-498 IITSISDDDRPIAM
+498 IITSASDDDRPIAM

-545 IIILNDSI
+545 IIIL
-553 DSIVLAK
+553 
-560 KISINTLKIGRQA
+560 
-573 VLIGITT
+573 
-580 CIILMIVA
+580 MI
-588 AFGVLPAIIGA
+588 
-599 ICQEGIDLISKKIM
+599 
-613 INMVGIYILKE
+613 
-624 KINRIWYEG
+624 R
-633 KKRIILV
+633 
-640 CVSAG
+640 
-645 LLTACI
+645 
-651 YGVYNKAPETIYI
+651 
-664 SVSNTD
+664 
-670 CPEREKYYLEME
+670 
-682 NLPEDFNSIVYEYQ
+682 
-696 GKDVPLYKFDGNMI
+696 
-710 ILERIRDIIGWWLI
+710 
-724 GSVFVGI
+724 
-731 MLIIYFILTD
+731 
-741 ESKLKKERED
+741 

>member
-21 TLIFQF
+21 ALIFQF
-27 GFQLNLVSLILIHSC
+27 GFQLNLVSLILIHLC

-55 KELIEG
+55 KDLIKG

-75 TLFVNDTINRI
+75 TLFVNDTINGI

-162 LDSTIT
+162 LDSTII
-168 DGTSTFNMS
+168 DGNSPFNMS

-191 DKILSGFINGNSPII
+191 DKILSGFINGDSPII

-371 KSIIESSKQTNLLK
+371 KSIIKSSNQTNLLK

-456 RDLNVNKIIMLTG
+456 RNLNINKIIMLTG

-476 RIAEEA
+476 RIAEET

-498 IITSISDDDRPIAM
+498 IIASISDDDRPIAM

-525 ADIGIAMQSG
+525 SDIGIAMQSG

-599 ICQEGIDLISKKIM
+599 ICQEGIDLIS
-613 INMVGIYILKE
+613 ILWALRAHKQV
-624 KINRIWYEG
+624 K
-633 KKRIILV
+633 
-640 CVSAG
+640 
-645 LLTACI
+645 
-651 YGVYNKAPETIYI
+651 
-664 SVSNTD
+664 
-670 CPEREKYYLEME
+670 
-682 NLPEDFNSIVYEYQ
+682 
-696 GKDVPLYKFDGNMI
+696 
-710 ILERIRDIIGWWLI
+710 
-724 GSVFVGI
+724 
-731 MLIIYFILTD
+731 
-741 ESKLKKERED
+741 

>member
-21 TLIFQF
+21 ALIFQF

-75 TLFVNDTINRI
+75 TLFVNDTINGI

-168 DGTSTFNMS
+168 DGTSPFNMS
-177 SLTGESIPESKKVG
+177 SLTGESLPESKKVG
-191 DKILSGFINGNSPII
+191 DKILSGFINGDSPII

-244 PFTIVSYLLA
+244 PFTIASYLLA

-371 KSIIESSKQTNLLK
+371 KSIIESSNQTNLLK

-456 RDLNVNKIIMLTG
+456 RDMNVNKIIMLTG

-525 ADIGIAMQSG
+525 ADVGIAMQSG

-560 KISINTLKIGRQA
+560 KISINTLKIGKQA

-599 ICQEGIDLISKKIM
+599 ICQEGIDLIS
-613 INMVGIYILKE
+613 ILWALRAHKQV
-624 KINRIWYEG
+624 K
-633 KKRIILV
+633 
-640 CVSAG
+640 
-645 LLTACI
+645 
-651 YGVYNKAPETIYI
+651 
-664 SVSNTD
+664 
-670 CPEREKYYLEME
+670 
-682 NLPEDFNSIVYEYQ
+682 
-696 GKDVPLYKFDGNMI
+696 
-710 ILERIRDIIGWWLI
+710 
-724 GSVFVGI
+724 
-731 MLIIYFILTD
+731 
-741 ESKLKKERED
+741 

>member
-21 TLIFQF
+21 ALIFQF

-75 TLFVNDTINRI
+75 TLFVNDTINGI

-162 LDSTIT
+162 LDSTII
-168 DGTSTFNMS
+168 DGNSPFNMS

-206 ARVDKKDADSQYQT
+206 AKVDKKDADSQYQT

-330 TGTLTIGKPSISKI
+330 TGTLTNGKPSISKI
-344 ETIDDYSKDDLL
+344 EAIGDYSKDDLL

-371 KSIIESSKQTNLLK
+371 KSIIESSNQTNLLK

-400 IDGVKYKVG
+400 INGVKYKVG
-409 NRSFVS
+409 KRSFVS

-427 GLSVNDNPVGYI
+427 GLSVNDNPAGYI

-456 RDLNVNKIIMLTG
+456 RDLNVDKIIMLTG

-476 RIAEEA
+476 RIAKEA

-599 ICQEGIDLISKKIM
+599 ICQEGIDLIS
-613 INMVGIYILKE
+613 IL
-624 KINRIWYEG
+624 WA
-633 KKRIILV
+633 L
-640 CVSAG
+640 
-645 LLTACI
+645 
-651 YGVYNKAPETIYI
+651 KAQKQ
-664 SVSNTD
+664 V
-670 CPEREKYYLEME
+670 K
-682 NLPEDFNSIVYEYQ
+682 
-696 GKDVPLYKFDGNMI
+696 
-710 ILERIRDIIGWWLI
+710 
-724 GSVFVGI
+724 
-731 MLIIYFILTD
+731 
-741 ESKLKKERED
+741 

>member
-21 TLIFQF
+21 ALIFQF

-55 KELIEG
+55 KDLIEG

-75 TLFVNDTINRI
+75 TLFVNDTINGI

-162 LDSTIT
+162 LDSTII
-168 DGTSTFNMS
+168 DGNSPFNMS

-191 DKILSGFINGNSPII
+191 DKILSGFINGDSPII

-371 KSIIESSKQTNLLK
+371 KSIIESSNQTNLLK

-487 YSSLSPQDKLN
+487 YSSLSPQGKLN

-535 NDGAISEVSD
+535 NDGTISEVSD

-599 ICQEGIDLISKKIM
+599 ICQEGIDLIS
-613 INMVGIYILKE
+613 ILWALRAHKQV
-624 KINRIWYEG
+624 K
-633 KKRIILV
+633 
-640 CVSAG
+640 
-645 LLTACI
+645 
-651 YGVYNKAPETIYI
+651 
-664 SVSNTD
+664 
-670 CPEREKYYLEME
+670 
-682 NLPEDFNSIVYEYQ
+682 
-696 GKDVPLYKFDGNMI
+696 
-710 ILERIRDIIGWWLI
+710 
-724 GSVFVGI
+724 
-731 MLIIYFILTD
+731 
-741 ESKLKKERED
+741 

>member
-21 TLIFQF
+21 ALIFQF
-27 GFQLNLVSLILIHSC
+27 GLQLNLVSLILIHSC

-55 KELIEG
+55 KDLIEG

-75 TLFVNDTINRI
+75 TLFVNDTINGI

-162 LDSTIT
+162 LDSTII
-168 DGTSTFNMS
+168 DGNSPFNMS

-191 DKILSGFINGNSPII
+191 DKILSGFINGDSPII

-265 PSISLMDGFTR
+265 PSISLIDGFTR

-371 KSIIESSKQTNLLK
+371 KSIIESSNQTNLLK

-415 LDDNIEKGETLV
+415 LDDNVEKGETLV

-599 ICQEGIDLISKKIM
+599 ICQ
-613 INMVGIYILKE
+613 
-624 KINRIWYEG
+624 
-633 KKRIILV
+633 
-640 CVSAG
+640 
-645 LLTACI
+645 
-651 YGVYNKAPETIYI
+651 
-664 SVSNTD
+664 
-670 CPEREKYYLEME
+670 
-682 NLPEDFNSIVYEYQ
+682 
-696 GKDVPLYKFDGNMI
+696 
-710 ILERIRDIIGWWLI
+710 
-724 GSVFVGI
+724 
-731 MLIIYFILTD
+731 
-741 ESKLKKERED
+741 

>member
-21 TLIFQF
+21 ALIFQF

-55 KELIEG
+55 KDLIEG

-75 TLFVNDTINRI
+75 TLFVNDTINGI

-168 DGTSTFNMS
+168 DGNSPFNMS

-191 DKILSGFINGNSPII
+191 DKILSGFINGDSPII

-330 TGTLTIGKPSISKI
+330 TGTLTNGKPSISKI
-344 ETIDDYSKDDLL
+344 ETIGDYSKDDLL

-371 KSIIESSKQTNLLK
+371 KSIIESSNQTNLLK
-385 ASDIKEYPGKGVEGF
+385 ASDIKEYPGKGVEGV

-427 GLSVNDNPVGYI
+427 GLSMNDNPVGYI

-456 RDLNVNKIIMLTG
+456 RDINVNKIIMLTG

-476 RIAEEA
+476 RIAKEA

-498 IITSISDDDRPIAM
+498 IITSASDDDRPIAM

-525 ADIGIAMQSG
+525 ADVGIAMQSG

-580 CIILMIVA
+580 CIILMIIA

-599 ICQEGIDLISKKIM
+599 ICQEEIDLIS
-613 INMVGIYILKE
+613 ILWALRAHKQV
-624 KINRIWYEG
+624 K
-633 KKRIILV
+633 
-640 CVSAG
+640 
-645 LLTACI
+645 
-651 YGVYNKAPETIYI
+651 
-664 SVSNTD
+664 
-670 CPEREKYYLEME
+670 
-682 NLPEDFNSIVYEYQ
+682 
-696 GKDVPLYKFDGNMI
+696 
-710 ILERIRDIIGWWLI
+710 
-724 GSVFVGI
+724 
-731 MLIIYFILTD
+731 
-741 ESKLKKERED
+741 

>member
-21 TLIFQF
+21 ALIFQF

-55 KELIEG
+55 KDLIKG

-75 TLFVNDTINRI
+75 TLFVNDTINGI

-162 LDSTIT
+162 LDSTII
-168 DGTSTFNMS
+168 DGNSPFNMS

-191 DKILSGFINGNSPII
+191 DKILSGFINGDSPII
-206 ARVDKKDADSQYQT
+206 AKVDKKDADSQYQT

-330 TGTLTIGKPSISKI
+330 TGTLTNGKPSISKI

-371 KSIIESSKQTNLLK
+371 KSIIESSNQTNLLK

-446 KDTKEALSSL
+446 KDAKEALSSL
-456 RDLNVNKIIMLTG
+456 RNMNVDKIIMLTG

-476 RIAEEA
+476 RIAKEA

-498 IITSISDDDRPIAM
+498 IITSASDDDRPIAM

-599 ICQEGIDLISKKIM
+599 ICQEGIDLIS
-613 INMVGIYILKE
+613 ILWALRAHKQV
-624 KINRIWYEG
+624 K
-633 KKRIILV
+633 
-640 CVSAG
+640 
-645 LLTACI
+645 
-651 YGVYNKAPETIYI
+651 
-664 SVSNTD
+664 
-670 CPEREKYYLEME
+670 
-682 NLPEDFNSIVYEYQ
+682 
-696 GKDVPLYKFDGNMI
+696 
-710 ILERIRDIIGWWLI
+710 
-724 GSVFVGI
+724 
-731 MLIIYFILTD
+731 
-741 ESKLKKERED
+741 

>member
-21 TLIFQF
+21 ALIFQF

-75 TLFVNDTINRI
+75 TLFVNDTINGI
-86 TIEGYWACLMIMI
+86 TIDGYWACLMIMI

-168 DGTSTFNMS
+168 DGTSPFNMS
-177 SLTGESIPESKKVG
+177 SLTGESLPESKKVG
-191 DKILSGFINGNSPII
+191 DKILSGFINGDSPII

-265 PSISLMDGFTR
+265 PSISLIDGFTR

-371 KSIIESSKQTNLLK
+371 KSIIESSNQTNLLK

-498 IITSISDDDRPIAM
+498 IITSASDDDRPIAM

-525 ADIGIAMQSG
+525 ADVGIAMQSG

-599 ICQEGIDLISKKIM
+599 ICQEGIDLIS
-613 INMVGIYILKE
+613 ILWALRAHKQV
-624 KINRIWYEG
+624 K
-633 KKRIILV
+633 
-640 CVSAG
+640 
-645 LLTACI
+645 
-651 YGVYNKAPETIYI
+651 
-664 SVSNTD
+664 
-670 CPEREKYYLEME
+670 
-682 NLPEDFNSIVYEYQ
+682 
-696 GKDVPLYKFDGNMI
+696 
-710 ILERIRDIIGWWLI
+710 
-724 GSVFVGI
+724 
-731 MLIIYFILTD
+731 
-741 ESKLKKERED
+741 

>member
-21 TLIFQF
+21 ALIFQF

-55 KELIEG
+55 KDLIEG
-61 HVGLDILALTSIIS
+61 HLGLDILALTSIIS
-75 TLFVNDTINRI
+75 TLFVNDTINGI

-162 LDSTIT
+162 LDSTII
-168 DGTSTFNMS
+168 DGNSPFNMS

-265 PSISLMDGFTR
+265 PSISLIDGFTR

-344 ETIDDYSKDDLL
+344 ETIDDYPKDDLL

-371 KSIIESSKQTNLLK
+371 KSIIESSNQTNLLK

-456 RDLNVNKIIMLTG
+456 RDLNVDKIIMLTG

-476 RIAEEA
+476 RIAKEA

-525 ADIGIAMQSG
+525 ADVGIAMQSG

-560 KISINTLKIGRQA
+560 KISIHTLKIGRQA

-599 ICQEGIDLISKKIM
+599 ICQEGIDLIS
-613 INMVGIYILKE
+613 ILWALRAHKQV
-624 KINRIWYEG
+624 K
-633 KKRIILV
+633 
-640 CVSAG
+640 
-645 LLTACI
+645 
-651 YGVYNKAPETIYI
+651 
-664 SVSNTD
+664 
-670 CPEREKYYLEME
+670 
-682 NLPEDFNSIVYEYQ
+682 
-696 GKDVPLYKFDGNMI
+696 
-710 ILERIRDIIGWWLI
+710 
-724 GSVFVGI
+724 
-731 MLIIYFILTD
+731 
-741 ESKLKKERED
+741 

>member
-21 TLIFQF
+21 ALIFQF

-55 KELIEG
+55 KDLIEG
-61 HVGLDILALTSIIS
+61 HVGLDILALTSIVS
-75 TLFVNDTINRI
+75 TLFVNDTINGI
-86 TIEGYWACLMIMI
+86 KIDGYWACLMIMI

-122 INKTPKVVHLL
+122 INKTPKVVHLR

-138 CMDIDIKEAKIG
+138 YMDIDIKEAKIG

-162 LDSTIT
+162 LDSTII
-168 DGTSTFNMS
+168 DGNSPFNMS
-177 SLTGESIPESKKVG
+177 SLTGESLPESKKEG
-191 DKILSGFINGNSPII
+191 DKILSGFINGDSPII

-356 LYMASLEINSNHIFA
+356 LYTASLEINSNHIFA
-371 KSIIESSKQTNLLK
+371 KSIIESSNQTNLLK

-456 RDLNVNKIIMLTG
+456 RDMNVDKIIMLTG

-476 RIAEEA
+476 RIAKEA

-498 IITSISDDDRPIAM
+498 IITSASDDDRPIAM

-560 KISINTLKIGRQA
+560 KISINT
-573 VLIGITT
+573 
-580 CIILMIVA
+580 
-588 AFGVLPAIIGA
+588 
-599 ICQEGIDLISKKIM
+599 
-613 INMVGIYILKE
+613 
-624 KINRIWYEG
+624 
-633 KKRIILV
+633 
-640 CVSAG
+640 
-645 LLTACI
+645 
-651 YGVYNKAPETIYI
+651 
-664 SVSNTD
+664 
-670 CPEREKYYLEME
+670 
-682 NLPEDFNSIVYEYQ
+682 
-696 GKDVPLYKFDGNMI
+696 
-710 ILERIRDIIGWWLI
+710 
-724 GSVFVGI
+724 
-731 MLIIYFILTD
+731 
-741 ESKLKKERED
+741 

>member
-21 TLIFQF
+21 ALIFQF

-55 KELIEG
+55 KDLIKG

-75 TLFVNDTINRI
+75 TLFVNDTINGI

-138 CMDIDIKEAKIG
+138 CIDIDIKEAKIG

-162 LDSTIT
+162 LDSTII
-168 DGTSTFNMS
+168 DGNSPFNMS

-191 DKILSGFINGNSPII
+191 DKILSGFINGDSPII
-206 ARVDKKDADSQYQT
+206 AKVDKKDADSQYQT

-265 PSISLMDGFTR
+265 PSISLIDGFTR

-356 LYMASLEINSNHIFA
+356 LYMASLENNSNHIFA
-371 KSIIESSKQTNLLK
+371 KSIIESSNQINLLK
-385 ASDIKEYPGKGVEGF
+385 ASDIKEYPGKGVEGV

-456 RDLNVNKIIMLTG
+456 RDMNVDKIIMLTG

-476 RIAEEA
+476 RIAKEA

-498 IITSISDDDRPIAM
+498 IITSASDDDRPIAM

-545 IIILNDSI
+545 IIILNNSI

-560 KISINTLKIGRQA
+560 KISINTLKIGRQ
-573 VLIGITT
+573 V
-580 CIILMIVA
+580 
-588 AFGVLPAIIGA
+588 
-599 ICQEGIDLISKKIM
+599 
-613 INMVGIYILKE
+613 E
-624 KINRIWYEG
+624 K
-633 KKRIILV
+633 
-640 CVSAG
+640 
-645 LLTACI
+645 
-651 YGVYNKAPETIYI
+651 
-664 SVSNTD
+664 
-670 CPEREKYYLEME
+670 
-682 NLPEDFNSIVYEYQ
+682 
-696 GKDVPLYKFDGNMI
+696 
-710 ILERIRDIIGWWLI
+710 
-724 GSVFVGI
+724 
-731 MLIIYFILTD
+731 
-741 ESKLKKERED
+741 

>member
-21 TLIFQF
+21 ALIFQF
-27 GFQLNLVSLILIHSC
+27 GFQLNLVSLILIHLC

-55 KELIEG
+55 KDLIKG

-75 TLFVNDTINRI
+75 TLFVNDTINGI

-162 LDSTIT
+162 LDSTII
-168 DGTSTFNMS
+168 DGNSPFNMS
-177 SLTGESIPESKKVG
+177 SLTGESLPESKKEG
-191 DKILSGFINGNSPII
+191 DKILSGFINGDSPII

-371 KSIIESSKQTNLLK
+371 KSIIESSNQTNLLK

-456 RDLNVNKIIMLTG
+456 RDINVNKIIMLTG

-476 RIAEEA
+476 RIAKEA

-599 ICQEGIDLISKKIM
+599 ICQEGIDLIS
-613 INMVGIYILKE
+613 IL
-624 KINRIWYEG
+624 WA
-633 KKRIILV
+633 L
-640 CVSAG
+640 
-645 LLTACI
+645 
-651 YGVYNKAPETIYI
+651 KAQKQ
-664 SVSNTD
+664 V
-670 CPEREKYYLEME
+670 K
-682 NLPEDFNSIVYEYQ
+682 
-696 GKDVPLYKFDGNMI
+696 
-710 ILERIRDIIGWWLI
+710 
-724 GSVFVGI
+724 
-731 MLIIYFILTD
+731 
-741 ESKLKKERED
+741 

>member
-21 TLIFQF
+21 ALIFQF

-75 TLFVNDTINRI
+75 TLFVNDTINGI

-168 DGTSTFNMS
+168 DGTSPFNMS
-177 SLTGESIPESKKVG
+177 SLTGESLPESKKVG
-191 DKILSGFINGNSPII
+191 DKILSGFINGDSPII

-344 ETIDDYSKDDLL
+344 ETIDDYSKDDLF

-371 KSIIESSKQTNLLK
+371 KSIIESSNQTNLLK

-456 RDLNVNKIIMLTG
+456 RDMNVDKIIMLTG

-498 IITSISDDDRPIAM
+498 IITSASDDDRPIAM

-525 ADIGIAMQSG
+525 ADVGIAMQSG

-599 ICQEGIDLISKKIM
+599 ICQEGIDLIS
-613 INMVGIYILKE
+613 ILWALRAHKQV
-624 KINRIWYEG
+624 K
-633 KKRIILV
+633 
-640 CVSAG
+640 
-645 LLTACI
+645 
-651 YGVYNKAPETIYI
+651 
-664 SVSNTD
+664 
-670 CPEREKYYLEME
+670 
-682 NLPEDFNSIVYEYQ
+682 
-696 GKDVPLYKFDGNMI
+696 
-710 ILERIRDIIGWWLI
+710 
-724 GSVFVGI
+724 
-731 MLIIYFILTD
+731 
-741 ESKLKKERED
+741 

>member
-21 TLIFQF
+21 ALIFQF

-55 KELIEG
+55 KDLIKG

-75 TLFVNDTINRI
+75 TLFVNDTINGI

-162 LDSTIT
+162 LDSTII
-168 DGTSTFNMS
+168 DGNSPFNMS

-191 DKILSGFINGNSPII
+191 DKILSGFINGDSPII
-206 ARVDKKDADSQYQT
+206 AKVDKKDADSQYQT

-330 TGTLTIGKPSISKI
+330 TGTLTNGKPSISKI

-371 KSIIESSKQTNLLK
+371 KSIIESSNQTNLLK
-385 ASDIKEYPGKGVEGF
+385 ASDIKEYPGKGVEGV

-427 GLSVNDNPVGYI
+427 GLSMNDNPVGYI

-456 RDLNVNKIIMLTG
+456 RDINVNKIIMLTG

-476 RIAEEA
+476 RIAKEA

-498 IITSISDDDRPIAM
+498 IITSASDDDRPIAM

-525 ADIGIAMQSG
+525 ADVGIAMQSG

-580 CIILMIVA
+580 CIILMIIA

-599 ICQEGIDLISKKIM
+599 ICQEEIDLIS
-613 INMVGIYILKE
+613 ILWALRAHKQV
-624 KINRIWYEG
+624 K
-633 KKRIILV
+633 
-640 CVSAG
+640 
-645 LLTACI
+645 
-651 YGVYNKAPETIYI
+651 
-664 SVSNTD
+664 
-670 CPEREKYYLEME
+670 
-682 NLPEDFNSIVYEYQ
+682 
-696 GKDVPLYKFDGNMI
+696 
-710 ILERIRDIIGWWLI
+710 
-724 GSVFVGI
+724 
-731 MLIIYFILTD
+731 
-741 ESKLKKERED
+741 

>member
-21 TLIFQF
+21 ALIFQF

-42 AAIFVVITVVSMI
+42 AAIFVVITIVSMI
-55 KELIEG
+55 KGLIEG

-75 TLFVNDTINRI
+75 TLFVNDTINGI

-162 LDSTIT
+162 LDSTII
-168 DGTSTFNMS
+168 DGNSPFNMS
-177 SLTGESIPESKKVG
+177 SLTGESLPESKKEG
-191 DKILSGFINGNSPII
+191 DKILSGFINGDSPII

-265 PSISLMDGFTR
+265 PSTSLMDGFTR

-295 AMISGISQAYKK
+295 AIISGISQAYKK

-330 TGTLTIGKPSISKI
+330 TGTLTNGKPSISKI
-344 ETIDDYSKDDLL
+344 ETIGDYSKDDLL

-371 KSIIESSKQTNLLK
+371 KSIIESSNQTNLLK
-385 ASDIKEYPGKGVEGF
+385 ASDIKEYPGKGVEGV

-456 RDLNVNKIIMLTG
+456 RDINVNKIIMLTG

-476 RIAEEA
+476 RIAKEA

-560 KISINTLKIGRQA
+560 KISINT
-573 VLIGITT
+573 
-580 CIILMIVA
+580 
-588 AFGVLPAIIGA
+588 
-599 ICQEGIDLISKKIM
+599 
-613 INMVGIYILKE
+613 
-624 KINRIWYEG
+624 
-633 KKRIILV
+633 
-640 CVSAG
+640 
-645 LLTACI
+645 
-651 YGVYNKAPETIYI
+651 
-664 SVSNTD
+664 
-670 CPEREKYYLEME
+670 
-682 NLPEDFNSIVYEYQ
+682 
-696 GKDVPLYKFDGNMI
+696 
-710 ILERIRDIIGWWLI
+710 
-724 GSVFVGI
+724 
-731 MLIIYFILTD
+731 
-741 ESKLKKERED
+741 